1 MMRLLAKADI
11 LENQKKHKAGTEFE
25 TDDATGLVL
34 IEYGWAAE
42 LDTPEKAET
51 PKRIRKKA

>member
-1 MMRLLAKADI
+1 MAKADI

-51 PKRIRKKA
+51 PKRTRKKA